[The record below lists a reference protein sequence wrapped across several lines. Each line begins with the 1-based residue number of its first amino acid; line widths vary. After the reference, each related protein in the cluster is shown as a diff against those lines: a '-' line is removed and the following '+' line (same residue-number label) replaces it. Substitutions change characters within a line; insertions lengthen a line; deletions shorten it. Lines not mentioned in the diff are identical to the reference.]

1 MKRKIIKIIRI
12 LGIGHHELVMDLE
25 TKYGTFNSIEW
36 IKPENKV
43 WLHMFSDDD
52 DDFQLSFDFDDLD
65 DEDKYLIF
73 LFLSSIAW
81 N

>member
-52 DDFQLSFDFDDLD
+52 FQLSFDFDDLD

>member
-1 MKRKIIKIIRI
+1 
-12 LGIGHHELVMDLE
+12 
-25 TKYGTFNSIEW
+25 
-36 IKPENKV
+36 
-43 WLHMFSDDD
+43 MFSDD

>member
-12 LGIGHHELVMDLE
+12 LGIGYHELIIDLE

-36 IKPENKV
+36 IKSDNKV
-43 WLHMFSDDD
+43 WLHMFSDD

>member
-12 LGIGHHELVMDLE
+12 LGIGYNELVIDIE
-25 TKYGTFNSIEW
+25 TNFGTFNSIEW
-36 IKPENKV
+36 VKEGNKI
-43 WLHMFSDDD
+43 WLHMFTED
-52 DDFQLSFDFDDLD
+52 DDFQLSYDFDDLEED
-65 DEDKYLIF
+65 DKYLIY